1 MDIFRFLDFTLEPR
15 ARQLCRG
22 VKVVTLGGRAFDLL
36 ELLVVNRNRVV
47 GRDEIMAAVWPGTV
61 VGENNL
67 NVQVANLRRLLGA
80 DAIITVPGRGLRFG
94 LPVDPDTPPLALPD
108 RPSVVVLPFANLGS
122 DQGLSW
128 LADGFVEDITTE
140 LSRFRDLFVVARNSA
155 FVYQQMPRDLRV
167 VSRDLGVRYMVEGS
181 VRAGPDRVRVTAQL
195 IDAVTGGHVW
205 AENFD
210 SAMADHFDTQARVAR
225 AIVACLS
232 PQIDRAEADRIRALP
247 PEDLTAHGLAQSA
260 WSVIS
265 FGEMAYDPALRDR
278 AEALA
283 QQALDRD
290 PRSGLAWRVL
300 AWVAWWH
307 VYHST
312 TPSIPDT
319 LAQGIDS
326 ANRAIAIDKTDH
338 HARRLRAQLHFMNQN
353 PAAGLPE
360 LRQAHEINPNCALT
374 LCWLGLYEAINGDAH
389 SGVQLAEAGLRRSP
403 RDPARGS
410 MLCAVG
416 FAQFAARNY
425 AATAQA
431 AEAALVE
438 TENGATPLILG
449 TIAYVGIGQIDKATE
464 TFRQV
469 EQIAPKLVEA
479 RLAGRW
485 LSDDPDYLS
494 RAHMFF
500 RIAAGLAPPEAAD
513 TLPSGVCQQPYR
525 PDPGCPASE

>member
-1 MDIFRFLDFTLEPR
+1 MNTFRFADFTLNR
-15 ARQLCRG
+15 RTRQLSQAASAVAVG
-22 VKVVTLGGRAFDLL
+22 ARAFDLL
-36 ELLVVNRNRVV
+36 DLLITHRDRVV

-94 LPVDPDTPPLALPD
+94 LAVDPQTAALALPD

-122 DQGLSW
+122 DPGLDW

-155 FVYQQMPRDLRV
+155 FVFRQMPRDLRE
-167 VSRDLGVRYMVEGS
+167 VSRDLGVRYVVEGS
-181 VRAGPDRVRVTAQL
+181 VRAAPDRVRVTAQL

-205 AENFD
+205 AETFD
-210 SAMADHFDTQARVAR
+210 RAMADHFDTQARVAR

-247 PEDLTAHGLAQSA
+247 PGDLTAHGLAQRG

-265 FGEMAYDPALRDR
+265 SGEMDYDPARRDR
-278 AEALA
+278 AAALA
-283 QQALDRD
+283 RQALDRD
-290 PRSGLAWRVL
+290 PRAGLAWRVL

-307 VYHST
+307 VYHAST
-312 TPSIPDT
+312 TSVPDT
-319 LAQGIDS
+319 LAEGID
-326 ANRAIAIDKTDH
+326 AATRAIAIDKTDH

-353 PAAGLPE
+353 PGAGLPE
-360 LRQAHEINPNCALT
+360 LRRAHEMNPNCALT
-374 LCWLGLYEAINGDAH
+374 LCWLGFYEAINGGAEI
-389 SGVQLAEAGLRRSP
+389 GVPLAEAGLRRSP

-410 MLCAVG
+410 MLCALG
-416 FAQFAARNY
+416 FAQFAARDY
-425 AATAQA
+425 AATAAA
-431 AEAALVE
+431 AEAALAE
-438 TENGATPLILG
+438 AAQGATPLILG
-449 TIAYVGIGQIDKATE
+449 TIAYVGLGRIDRATE

-469 EQIAPKLVEA
+469 ERIAPKLVEA

-485 LSDDPDYLS
+485 LSSDPDYLS

-500 RIAAGLAPPEAAD
+500 RIAAGLAAVSP
-513 TLPSGVCQQPYR
+513 VVV
-525 PDPGCPASE
+525 

>member
-1 MDIFRFLDFTLEPR
+1 MDTFRFADFTFNR
-15 ARQLCRG
+15 RTRQLTRAAAAVPVG
-22 VKVVTLGGRAFDLL
+22 SRAFDLL
-36 ELLVVNRNRVV
+36 DLLIAHRDRVV
-47 GRDEIMAAVWPGTV
+47 DRDEIMASVWPGTV

-67 NVQVANLRRLLGA
+67 NVQVANLRRVLGA
-80 DAIITVPGRGLRFG
+80 DAIVTVPGRGLRFG
-94 LPVDPDTPPLALPD
+94 LAVDPDIPPLALPD

-122 DQGLSW
+122 DPGLDW

-155 FVYQQMPRDLRV
+155 FVFRQMPRDLRD
-167 VSRDLGVRYMVEGS
+167 VSRELGVRYVVEGS

-210 SAMADHFDTQARVAR
+210 RAMADHFDTQAQVAR

-232 PQIDRAEADRIRALP
+232 PQIERAEADRIRALP
-247 PEDLTAHGLAQSA
+247 PDDLTAHGLAQRG

-265 FGEMAYDPALRDR
+265 SGEMDYDPARRDR
-278 AEALA
+278 AAALA
-283 QQALDRD
+283 RQALDRD

-307 VYHST
+307 VYHAT
-312 TPSIPDT
+312 TTSMPDT
-319 LAQGIDS
+319 LMEGIN
-326 ANRAIAIDKTDH
+326 AATRAIAIDKNDH

-353 PAAGLPE
+353 PGAGLPE
-360 LRQAHEINPNCALT
+360 LRRAHKINPNCALT
-374 LCWLGLYEAINGDAH
+374 LCWLGFYEAINGGAEV
-389 SGVQLAEAGLRRSP
+389 GVPLAEAGLRRSP

-425 AATAQA
+425 AATAEA
-431 AEAALVE
+431 AEAALAE
-438 TENGATPLILG
+438 AAEGATPLILG
-449 TIAYVGIGQIDKATE
+449 TIAHVGIGQIDRAFE
-464 TFRQV
+464 TFQRV
-469 EQIAPKLVEA
+469 ERIAPKLVKA

-485 LSDDPDYLS
+485 LSSDPDYLS
-494 RAHMFF
+494 RAHTFF
-500 RIAAGLAPPEAAD
+500 RIAAGLTPPQAAD
-513 TLPSGVCQQPYR
+513 VLR
-525 PDPGCPASE
+525 